1 MYTIPENELSEIF
14 GATLLDKKDLSTKW
28 NKNMSSC
35 SWHEHAIVED
45 VKVAL

>member
-14 GATLLDKKDLSTKW
+14 GATLLDTKDLSTKW

-35 SWHEHAIVED
+35 NRHEHAIVED
-45 VKVAL
+45 VKDSL